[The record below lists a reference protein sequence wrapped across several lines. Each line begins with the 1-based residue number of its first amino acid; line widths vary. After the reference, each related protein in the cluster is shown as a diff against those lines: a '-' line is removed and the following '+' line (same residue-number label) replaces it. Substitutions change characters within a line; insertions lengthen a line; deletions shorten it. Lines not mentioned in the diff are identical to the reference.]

1 MNKTELGLIGGIG
14 SFVVLGTLYYLQYSK
29 KINNNDHDNNNSITP
44 ITPIIPISFNSQ
56 YWPHLPLHPE
66 NMKAP
71 IERDRN
77 GKIVKGLF
85 THDDPFPLSPSINRN
100 PDLLYDHEYVSSTL
114 YGKDIGT
121 GLGTGKGS
129 KRKYKKNKRKSKKKK

>member
-14 SFVVLGTLYYLQYSK
+14 SFVVFGSLYYLQYSK
-29 KINNNDHDNNNSITP
+29 KKNNIDHNNNKS

-56 YWPHLPLHPE
+56 YWSHLPLYPE
-66 NMKAP
+66 NMKAHV
-71 IERDRN
+71 ERDRN

-85 THDDPFPLSPSINRN
+85 THDDPFPISPSINRN
-100 PDLLYDHEYVSSTL
+100 PDLLYDNEYVASTL

-129 KRKYKKNKRKSKKKK
+129 KRKYKKNKSKKKK